1 MQFYNHF
8 QDNRSEQ
15 KFDIILV
22 AVNQPQT
29 LGSTGWFSSYAHVLI
44 VQLNM
49 PYFETPELLWSAA
62 EGDNPQST
70 LVQLTVSLQ
79 LSTHHTS
86 VTSVLQ
92 AAQYSPSWRS
102 LLPPGTGGLG
112 EEGKRKKTNGGKENI
127 NISMCIES
135 MYL

>member
-15 KFDIILV
+15 KFYIILV

-49 PYFETPELLWSAA
+49 PYFETPELLLSAN

-86 VTSVLQ
+86 VTSVSSGSTVFSFLEVT
-92 AAQYSPSWRS
+92 PSSRNWRNW
-102 LLPPGTGGLG
+102 
-112 EEGKRKKTNGGKENI
+112 RGGKKKENEWRKGKHQYI
-127 NISMCIES
+127 HV
-135 MYL
+135 Y

>member
-15 KFDIILV
+15 KFYIILV

-29 LGSTGWFSSYAHVLI
+29 LGSTSWFSSYAHVLI

-49 PYFETPELLWSAA
+49 PYFGTPELLWSVT

-70 LVQLTVSLQ
+70 LVQLTLSLPP
-79 LSTHHTS
+79 STHHASFTS
-86 VTSVLQ
+86 VSSGSTVFSHLEVT
-92 AAQYSPSWRS
+92 PSSRNWRNW
-102 LLPPGTGGLG
+102 
-112 EEGKRKKTNGGKENI
+112 RGGKKKEKEQMKGKHG
-127 NISMCIES
+127 SVHV
-135 MYL
+135 Y